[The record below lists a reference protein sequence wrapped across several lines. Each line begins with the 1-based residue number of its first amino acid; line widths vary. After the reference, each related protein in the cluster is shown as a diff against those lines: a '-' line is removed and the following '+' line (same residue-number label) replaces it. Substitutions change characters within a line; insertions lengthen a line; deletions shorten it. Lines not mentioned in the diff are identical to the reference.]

1 MPCIDPKWTISGEG
15 ICIACPV
22 WTHAAGPKYGRF
34 GEIFGR
40 FLDAPIDGKFDGKV
54 RRNHGLWDFPP
65 GFWGFG
71 FEDIQVWMGMG
82 LGSPGWVEPKL

>member
-1 MPCIDPKWTISGEG
+1 MPCIDPKWTISGGG

-54 RRNHGLWDFPP
+54 RWNQGPWDNHGNHFLL
-65 GFWGFG
+65 
-71 FEDIQVWMGMG
+71 G
-82 LGSPGWVEPKL
+82 LGVWV